1 MGFSRQLYWSGAP
14 LRAVLSGSRPQHWW
28 HWLHTLTLPWFF
40 SLLLL
45 LFLQTSGWEIVQSWF
60 LLRCWYSECWKRNA
74 VGEGPSELCLGS
86 WQCRVEEEGP
96 SLCPGRCLAVGRS
109 QALFR
114 SQLSYLPTVWPWV
127 DSVPSL
133 NLLSA
138 VCGFA
143 LNHSHSPSPNI
154 FPCEEP
160 GCHSFPGIPR
170 PSLLSLVFSSFSQR
184 AFPLPVFPQITPET
198 FLFPQ
203 SSSSSPL
210 SGPSSSTTVLSAN
223 AVTRSQVK
231 GFIVGVRTWSGIGS
245 PHFSWTLLALEHYT
259 VLHGQIL
266 VLPGWWKHGCFAL
279 SL

>member
-1 MGFSRQLYWSGAP
+1 MCAHAQL
-14 LRAVLSGSRPQHWW
+14 LSHI
-28 HWLHTLTLPWFF
+28 WLF
-40 SLLLL
+40 
-45 LFLQTSGWEIVQSWF
+45 
-60 LLRCWYSECWKRNA
+60 A
-74 VGEGPSELCLGS
+74 
-86 WQCRVEEEGP
+86 
-96 SLCPGRCLAVGRS
+96 
-109 QALFR
+109 
-114 SQLSYLPTVWPWV
+114 
-127 DSVPSL
+127 VPSL

-143 LNHSHSPSPNI
+143 LNHSHSPSPNT

-170 PSLLSLVFSSFSQR
+170 PLLSLVFSSFSQR

-210 SGPSSSTTVLSAN
+210 SGTSSSTTVLSAN
-223 AVTRSQVK
+223 AITRSQVK
-231 GFIVGVRTWSGIGS
+231 GFIVGVRTWSGTGS